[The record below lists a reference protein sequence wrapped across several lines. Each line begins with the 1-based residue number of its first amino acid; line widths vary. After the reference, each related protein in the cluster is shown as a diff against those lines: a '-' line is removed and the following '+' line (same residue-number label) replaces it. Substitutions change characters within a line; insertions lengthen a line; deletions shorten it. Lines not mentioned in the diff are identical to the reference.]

1 MFDFNITKQTQ
12 KLIDKQ
18 TKFTVMKLAEFE
30 DCIFPFFLLRN
41 KEKLRDAAQ
50 IRDLISLYYG
60 RITGHPAPNNKV
72 GVFGESRSELEKLV
86 HEKAHAVLYNLGK
99 IIGLNFMEKLF
110 GILLDQ
116 QHPKRVSL
124 LILLTSNLSLN
135 DLKSTLE
142 KDF

>member
-1 MFDFNITKQTQ
+1 
-12 KLIDKQ
+12 
-18 TKFTVMKLAEFE
+18 
-30 DCIFPFFLLRN
+30 
-41 KEKLRDAAQ
+41 
-50 IRDLISLYYG
+50 
-60 RITGHPAPNNKV
+60 
-72 GVFGESRSELEKLV
+72 LV